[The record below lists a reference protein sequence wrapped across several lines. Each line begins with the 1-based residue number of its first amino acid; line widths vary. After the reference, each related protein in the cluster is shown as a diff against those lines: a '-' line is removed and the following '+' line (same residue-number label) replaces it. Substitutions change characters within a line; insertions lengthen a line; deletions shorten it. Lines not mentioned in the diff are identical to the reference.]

1 MNRRDHD
8 LNASDVFSLV
18 LTLQTRYFMLNFMLE
33 HLSVRHVDTDIRLVA
48 ARYMI
53 QVVSCKSQ
61 DRSRITGPASHV
73 ANNTF
78 KLEYCE
84 QHRL

>member
-8 LNASDVFSLV
+8 LNASDVFLLA

-33 HLSVRHVDTDIRLVA
+33 HVAVRHVDTDIRLVA

-53 QVVSCKSQ
+53 
-61 DRSRITGPASHV
+61 
-73 ANNTF
+73 
-78 KLEYCE
+78 
-84 QHRL
+84 